1 MSWFNVTAATKKQR
15 SVELED
21 LFWFLGALSIT
32 IADGS
37 DDPLYEP
44 GYGETP
50 IWPDV
55 HMSGLFSDELDIIRI
70 NEKILTNGFSLVGYE
85 NLLDRVWEREWL
97 KYFEPTQFGRRLW
110 ICPNGMDVSDDEA
123 VIVNL
128 DPGLAFGTGSH
139 STTRLCLEWLSEAN
153 LRESSLLD
161 FGCGSGV
168 LAIAAYLL
176 GARNVVAIDNDPQ
189 AIAATEENAKK
200 NKASDISALLGHKPL
215 GRFDIVIANILSEP
229 LIALSELLKRSVLPR
244 GSLVLSGIME
254 SQRTSVLQAYKSFEV
269 CNSCTNDGWELVHL
283 KNPTRE

>member
-1 MSWFNVTAATKKQR
+1 MNCF
-15 SVELED
+15 
-21 LFWFLGALSIT
+21 G
-32 IADGS
+32 
-37 DDPLYEP
+37 
-44 GYGETP
+44 
-50 IWPDV
+50 
-55 HMSGLFSDELDIIRI
+55 HELDIVRI

-110 ICPNGMDVSDDEA
+110 ICPNGMNVSDDDA

-229 LIALSELLKRSVLPR
+229 LIALSEPLKRSVLPR

-254 SQRTSVLQAYKSFEV
+254 SQRKSVLQAYKSFEV